1 VIRNGQT
8 LPVDFQRLLER
19 GDMSQNIYLQ
29 PDDFVY
35 IPSGAAREIYLFGA
49 VRAPRAMALSDQ
61 PTLVAAIA
69 AGGGPVREA
78 YLSQVAI
85 VRGSLTSP
93 QIAVVDFNEII
104 KGRAPDVE
112 LQPRDIV
119 FVPFSPYRLVTR
131 YLDAVLNTF
140 VFTVAANAGADLGGG
155 NNVGVSVPVGN

>member
-1 VIRNGQT
+1 
-8 LPVDFQRLLER
+8 
-19 GDMSQNIYLQ
+19 MSQNIYLQ

-49 VRAPRAMALSDQ
+49 VRSPRAMALSDQ

-78 YLSQVAI
+78 FLSQVAI

-93 QIAVVDFNEII
+93 QIAIVDYNEII

-155 NNVGVSVPVGN
+155 NTVGVAVPVGN